1 MLSLFQQFS
10 IILGGQE
17 NFIRQGASSLIVAE
31 MCGNI
36 NTNESASSNAGRM
49 GLMLIQPQLLS
60 SIQRS
65 FFLPCSAA
73 TATPSRSSFRRRRAI
88 SGSRWSCNGYRCA
101 LRSSDRRAMYCDY
114 SLNGCQS
121 AKPMLVLFN
130 SQLLIQGITG
140 SCKLYLLLSSFQFA
154 QVTVHYLPFSDEPKE
169 TIQTQ
174 SGGSASLLPMKCSVP

>member
-1 MLSLFQQFS
+1 MRCFHWGLLLVLSLFQQFS

-101 LRSSDRRAMYCDY
+101 LRSIDRRAMLCVTYLMD
-114 SLNGCQS
+114 SILWS
-121 AKPMLVLFN
+121 
-130 SQLLIQGITG
+130 
-140 SCKLYLLLSSFQFA
+140 SCNAF
-154 QVTVHYLPFSDEPKE
+154 
-169 TIQTQ
+169 I
-174 SGGSASLLPMKCSVP
+174 G

>member
-1 MLSLFQQFS
+1 MRCFHWGLLLVFSLFQQFS

-65 FFLPCSAA
+65 FSLPCSAA
-73 TATPSRSSFRRRRAI
+73 AILQAAKARR
-88 SGSRWSCNGYRCA
+88 GV
-101 LRSSDRRAMYCDY
+101 Y
-114 SLNGCQS
+114 SLSRAFS
-121 AKPMLVLFN
+121 AF
-130 SQLLIQGITG
+130 TG
-140 SCKLYLLLSSFQFA
+140 YTPLDYCIYACVMIVIDSLKLLSKNPSF
-154 QVTVHYLPFSDEPKE
+154 FSKTSFD
-169 TIQTQ
+169 I
-174 SGGSASLLPMKCSVP
+174 SS